1 MSRPENVDELI
12 AVLGRWA
19 RIRERLV
26 VTKLRTPDGTVETA
40 AFQCLFEL
48 AVGPLRSGELAER
61 LFADPSTVSR
71 HIASLVGLGYVRREA
86 DSRDGRATI
95 LVLTDSGRRQ
105 VEAVRS
111 HRMHG
116 MDSMLGD
123 FSDADIGNLATL
135 MTRFVDAAE
144 QYAGRVDDEY
154 IITVGTH
161 ADGPTPTST
170 DPDNHDTTD
179 DLAARSR
186 HEKASR

>member
-26 VTKLRTPDGTVETA
+26 VTKLRTADGTVETA

-86 DSRDGRATI
+86 DPRDGRATI

-105 VEAVRS
+105 VEAVRE
-111 HRMHG
+111 HRMRG
-116 MDSMLGD
+116 MDSMLGE
-123 FSDADIGNLATL
+123 FSDGDIGNLATL

-144 QYAGRVDDEY
+144 QFAGRS
-154 IITVGTH
+154 G
-161 ADGPTPTST
+161 
-170 DPDNHDTTD
+170 
-179 DLAARSR
+179 R
-186 HEKASR
+186 

>member
-26 VTKLRTPDGTVETA
+26 VTKLRTADGTVETA

-86 DSRDGRATI
+86 DPRDGRATI

-105 VEAVRS
+105 VEAVRE
-111 HRMHG
+111 HRMRG
-116 MDSMLGD
+116 MDSMLGE
-123 FSDADIGNLATL
+123 FSDGDIGNLATL

-144 QYAGRVDDEY
+144 QFAGQVDDER
-154 IITVGTH
+154 IISVGAH
-161 ADGPTPTST
+161 ADDPTPTTT
-170 DPDNHDTTD
+170 DSDIHDTTD

-186 HEKASR
+186 HAKASR